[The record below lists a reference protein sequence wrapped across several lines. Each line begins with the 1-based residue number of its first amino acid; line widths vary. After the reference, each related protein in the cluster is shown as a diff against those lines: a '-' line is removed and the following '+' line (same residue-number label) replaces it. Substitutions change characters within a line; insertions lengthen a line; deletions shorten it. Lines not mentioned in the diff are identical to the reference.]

1 MILFVSYDLKS
12 ARDYTPFYEA
22 LKQQGSWW
30 HYLAST
36 WLISTDKSPTQVAE
50 AVRPFMDSPDF
61 LLVAEMGKLHQGYLP
76 KSAWDWIEE
85 HQKPVNAFL
94 APFGEYSSG
103 ANALTA
109 LAGLGSK
116 PSEPKGGV
124 FGTIAG
130 GDTPKNTLLTDIF
143 GGKTRSPWDKK

>member
-1 MILFVSYDLKS
+1 MILVVSYDLKS

-36 WLISTDKSPTQVAE
+36 WLISTDSSPAQVVE

-76 KSAWDWIEE
+76 KPAWDWIEDTRN
-85 HQKPVNAFL
+85 PRCVPCSL
-94 APFGEYSSG
+94 R
-103 ANALTA
+103 
-109 LAGLGSK
+109 
-116 PSEPKGGV
+116 GV
-124 FGTIAG
+124 
-130 GDTPKNTLLTDIF
+130 
-143 GGKTRSPWDKK
+143 